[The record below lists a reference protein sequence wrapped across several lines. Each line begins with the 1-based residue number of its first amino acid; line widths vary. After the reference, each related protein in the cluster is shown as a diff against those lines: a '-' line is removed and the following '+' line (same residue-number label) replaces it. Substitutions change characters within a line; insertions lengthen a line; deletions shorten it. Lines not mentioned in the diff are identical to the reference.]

1 MSSDNEYG
9 YDDRPVRGDK
19 GMTDGP
25 RQGLNE
31 TGRRLVEKVLFTM
44 AYRPSVDFDAFDFT
58 SLTDYVRVSQ
68 WWAAQRGVA
77 GLPLEE
83 DGALRIA
90 YRIDLGDGGILMRAS
105 DDIARSLRES
115 NPDAFEPGIF
125 LAGGPIDLQAA
136 LRRMAEIEERSKT
149 VAPRRSA

>member
-9 YDDRPVRGDK
+9 YDDRPVRGDQ
-19 GMTDGP
+19 GMIDGP

-58 SLTDYVRVSQ
+58 SLADYVRVGQ
-68 WWAAQRGVA
+68 WWAAQRGVVA
-77 GLPLEE
+77 LPLEE
-83 DGALRIA
+83 DAPLRIA
-90 YRIDLGDGGILMRAS
+90 YRIDLGDGGILLRVS

-115 NPDAFEPGIF
+115 NPGAFEPGAF
-125 LAGGPIDLQAA
+125 LAGGAIDLQAA
-136 LRRMAEIEERSKT
+136 LRRLAEIEEHSKT